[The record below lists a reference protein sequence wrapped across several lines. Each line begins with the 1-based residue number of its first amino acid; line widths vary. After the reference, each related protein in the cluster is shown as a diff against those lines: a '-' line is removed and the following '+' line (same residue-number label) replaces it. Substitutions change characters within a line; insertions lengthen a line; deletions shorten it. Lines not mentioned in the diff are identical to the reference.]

1 MCVAQKRLYLNKLPP
16 GSLSPSTSNLN
27 SIRLA
32 GLLPVTSIEMDGL
45 CHRPL
50 LLNFSYGN
58 KCPRQYRQGISE
70 PGFTRGKILGNL
82 IRYHDQGAEIAPS
95 LCGAERDQSQHENL
109 NKARYRYILIIQ
121 NTFRLR
127 YFLQYPPS
135 VYYLFVCFFFKFSD
149 NHCIN

>member
-1 MCVAQKRLYLNKLPP
+1 MCRQMPCKNITSCGSSWCVAQKRLYLNKLPR

-32 GLLPVTSIEMDGL
+32 GLLPVTSIEMEGL

-58 KCPRQYRQGISE
+58 KCPGQYRQGISE

-95 LCGAERDQSQHENL
+95 LCGAEREWILSLGSRPITTREFEQSTL
-109 NKARYRYILIIQ
+109 PV
-121 NTFRLR
+121 
-127 YFLQYPPS
+127 YFNNSKY
-135 VYYLFVCFFFKFSD
+135 F
-149 NHCIN
+149 